1 MAVMRLPASVRYVI
15 LRRAYEAAH
24 APMICVPNRLNWTT
38 RGATNNFMVQE
49 TQTTPQPETQP
60 LPQPEEAMGPAPIT
74 MKSLLEAGVHFG
86 HQKRRWNPKMS
97 RYIFAHRN
105 GIHIIDLQKT
115 LRMLD
120 GVCDFVADVAAEGR
134 KVLMVG
140 TKKQAQDTIITEAQ
154 RSNAFFVTTRWLGGT
169 LTNFKTIQS
178 RIDYMV
184 QLETRREKGEFEF
197 LPKKESL
204 KLEYSIARLN
214 RYLGGIKEM
223 TEMPGALFVIDV
235 GKESIAV
242 AEARRVGV
250 PVVALVDSDCDPDLV
265 DYPIPGNDDAIRS
278 IRLITNRIA
287 DAIIEGNNRRLAFES
302 EDMLATE
309 DDESDSVD
317 IGAVPTVTVEEFTA
331 SAPEG
336 ELASGA
342 STEAPTVAA
351 EAPTVAAEAP
361 AAAADAPAALADAPA
376 VAAEAP
382 TVAAE
387 APAVAAEAPA
397 VAAEAPAVAAEAPA
411 VAAEAPAVAAEA
423 PAVAAEAP
431 PQRRHRQSQ
440 RRHRQ
445 SQQTRPQRLPRHPR
459 PPPRPAHPPPGHD
472 RLLPRRGVRVRPPHP

>member
-1 MAVMRLPASVRYVI
+1 
-15 LRRAYEAAH
+15 
-24 APMICVPNRLNWTT
+24 MICVPNRLNWTA
-38 RGATNNFMVQE
+38 RGATNSFMVQE
-49 TQTTPQPETQP
+49 TQTTPQPETQTP
-60 LPQPEEAMGPAPIT
+60 PQPEEAAGPPATT

-134 KVLMVG
+134 KILMVG
-140 TKKQAQDTIITEAQ
+140 TKKQAQDTIVTEAQ

-278 IRLITNRIA
+278 IRLITSRIA

-302 EDMLATE
+302 EGIVDTV
-309 DDESDSVD
+309 DDE
-317 IGAVPTVTVEEFTA
+317 G
-331 SAPEG
+331 
-336 ELASGA
+336 
-342 STEAPTVAA
+342 
-351 EAPTVAAEAP
+351 
-361 AAAADAPAALADAPA
+361 
-376 VAAEAP
+376 
-382 TVAAE
+382 
-387 APAVAAEAPA
+387 
-397 VAAEAPAVAAEAPA
+397 
-411 VAAEAPAVAAEA
+411 
-423 PAVAAEAP
+423 
-431 PQRRHRQSQ
+431 
-440 RRHRQ
+440 
-445 SQQTRPQRLPRHPR
+445 
-459 PPPRPAHPPPGHD
+459 
-472 RLLPRRGVRVRPPHP
+472 

>member
-1 MAVMRLPASVRYVI
+1 
-15 LRRAYEAAH
+15 
-24 APMICVPNRLNWTT
+24 
-38 RGATNNFMVQE
+38 MVQE
-49 TQTTPQPETQP
+49 TQTTVQPETQP
-60 LPQPEEAMGPAPIT
+60 PPQPEEAAGPPPIT

-86 HQKRRWNPKMS
+86 HQKRRWNPKMG

-154 RSNAFFVTTRWLGGT
+154 RANAFFVTTRWLGGT

-204 KLEYSIARLN
+204 KLEYSITRLN

-278 IRLITNRIA
+278 IRLITSRIA

-302 EDMLATE
+302 EEMLATE
-309 DDESDSVD
+309 DGEGDPVE
-317 IGAVPTVTVEEFTA
+317 IAPLPTVTVEEFTA
-331 SAPEG
+331 SAP
-336 ELASGA
+336 AVA
-342 STEAPTVAA
+342 TPTAAVEPAAA
-351 EAPTVAAEAP
+351 EAPAAPAEAPAAPAEAPAAAVEVPAAAAEAP
-361 AAAADAPAALADAPA
+361 AAAVPEVEARSPSRSARSRSRSARSRSRGTRSRRRAARSTCDACRGTRSPCR
-376 VAAEAP
+376 VARNSS
-382 TVAAE
+382 TSDV
-387 APAVAAEAPA
+387 
-397 VAAEAPAVAAEAPA
+397 
-411 VAAEAPAVAAEA
+411 
-423 PAVAAEAP
+423 
-431 PQRRHRQSQ
+431 
-440 RRHRQ
+440 
-445 SQQTRPQRLPRHPR
+445 
-459 PPPRPAHPPPGHD
+459 
-472 RLLPRRGVRVRPPHP
+472 